1 MDISLV
7 IEQLRRYCPELGGR
21 VGGAADFETGVE
33 SVIAITDPVTGK
45 FVYPAAV
52 VIPLE
57 DEAGSNDLLDGN
69 LQIVTETIGVI
80 VEFDAS
86 ADRRGQAGVSPV
98 EAMKYALFRALL
110 SWVIDP
116 ERGARGLFYAGGELL
131 TFDRARLFWMYRMSF
146 EATITD
152 GDGFVPRGDPLT
164 NVTETIQPDDP
175 IKLATPIVAEEA
187 VGGTVA
193 VWGGFV
199 WDDGDVWG

>member
-33 SVIAITDPVTGK
+33 TVIAITDPATGK

-86 ADRRGQAGVSPV
+86 ADRRGQAGVSQV

-110 SWVIDP
+110 NWEIDP
-116 ERGARGLFYAGGELL
+116 ERGARGLLLRGRRVADVRSRAPVLDVPDEL
-131 TFDRARLFWMYRMSF
+131 
-146 EATITD
+146 
-152 GDGFVPRGDPLT
+152 RGDDQRCGWLRAAWRSAAGSTATRTT
-164 NVTETIQPDDP
+164 NC
-175 IKLATPIVAEEA
+175 
-187 VGGTVA
+187 
-193 VWGGFV
+193 
-199 WDDGDVWG
+199 

>member
-1 MDISLV
+1 MDISRV

-33 SVIAITDPVTGK
+33 SVIAITDPATGK

-69 LQIVTETIGVI
+69 FQIVTETIGVI

-86 ADRRGQAGVSPV
+86 ADRRGQAAVSQV
-98 EAMKYALFRALL
+98 EAMKYAMFQALL

-116 ERGARGLFYAGGELL
+116 ERGARGLYYAGGELL

-146 EATITD
+146 DATISD
-152 GDGFVPRGDPLT
+152 ADGFVPRGDPLT
-164 NVTETIQPDDP
+164 NITETIQPDNPVD
-175 IKLATPIVAEEA
+175 LATPVIVEE
-187 VGGTVA
+187 TVC
-193 VWGGFV
+193 
-199 WDDGDVWG
+199 

>member
-1 MDISLV
+1 MDLSRV
-7 IEQLRRYCPELGGR
+7 IEQLRRYCPELAGR
-21 VGGAADFETGVE
+21 VGGAADFETGVDT
-33 SVIAITDPVTGK
+33 VIAITDPATGK
-45 FVYPAAV
+45 LVYPAAV

-57 DEAGSNDLLDGN
+57 DETGSNDLLDGN
-69 LQIVTETIGVI
+69 IQTVIETVGVI

-86 ADRRGQAGVSPV
+86 ADRRGQAGVSQV

-116 ERGARGLFYAGGELL
+116 ERGACGLYYAGGELL

-146 EATITD
+146 DATISD

-164 NVTETIQPDDP
+164 SIAETIQVDAPVN
-175 IKLATPIVAEEA
+175 LATPVVIEEV
-187 VGGTVA
+187 VGGTVG

-199 WDDGDVWG
+199 WDEGDVWG